1 MPHFLFA
8 YHGGKQ
14 PEIPEETEVEIGRWR
29 SWFDRIGAAIVDPG
43 NPVGMAKTV
52 SAEGV
57 TDDGGANPL
66 SGYTIIHT
74 ESIDQALELAKA
86 CPIMGDGSIEVAE
99 IDEVA
104 VFSIASFRKARSIAE
119 PQEMRI

>member
-14 PEIPEETEVEIGRWR
+14 PETPEETEVEIGRWR

-74 ESIDQALELAKA
+74 ESIDQAVELAKA
-86 CPIMGDGSIEVAE
+86 CPSMGDGSIEVAE
-99 IDEVA
+99 IHEVA
-104 VFSIASFRKARSIAE
+104 V
-119 PQEMRI
+119 

>member
-14 PEIPEETEVEIGRWR
+14 PETPEETEVEIGRWR
-29 SWFDRIGAAIVDPG
+29 SWFDPIGAAIVDRG

-74 ESIDQALELAKA
+74 ESIDQAVELAKA

-99 IDEVA
+99 IQEVA
-104 VFSIASFRKARSIAE
+104 V
-119 PQEMRI
+119 